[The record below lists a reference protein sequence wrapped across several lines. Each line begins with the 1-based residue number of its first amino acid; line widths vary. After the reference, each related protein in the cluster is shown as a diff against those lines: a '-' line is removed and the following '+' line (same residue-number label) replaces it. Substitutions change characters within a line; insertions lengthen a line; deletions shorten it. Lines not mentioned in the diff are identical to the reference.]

1 MSKVAKY
8 IVDIPNTKKKNNT
21 FYFRLVIPSDLQ
33 QFYDYK
39 TEIKF
44 TLKTKDPLI
53 AKRKVEPLIAKY
65 KAEFESFRTTGSG
78 VRIAALNL
86 LEQNNLKPISL
97 QYQPEATHITPEL
110 AEIGFNDS
118 PLELFRQK
126 LEDEYAGSTDAVTNY
141 AFAIL
146 KGSTPITLSEAKEL
160 ALQKE
165 GADRKTRSS
174 INAAFALVRKLAGT
188 DIIKDIHKPTLQGRI
203 FNETTQSGKTVKRYF
218 NKVYTAINKLLDLH
232 NITDIK
238 NPLTNLDY
246 PKPSQPVKRTTLSIS
261 ELQRLYQL
269 LNTKQGKAVDL
280 LSILIFTGMRI
291 AEVACLK
298 VSDIHLN
305 TEHPHISLNH
315 NERRSLKNEQ
325 SVRLIPITDITL
337 SKLKQLS
344 TTTSDYLFTYKDG
357 NGASA
362 NVNKWLRNN
371 GFDATAHSLR
381 HSFKELLI
389 EVETPEVII
398 EAICGWQSSL
408 MVRYY
413 GKRPTLDKTTPYT
426 IKAASIINAD

>member
-1 MSKVAKY
+1 MK
-8 IVDIPNTKKKNNT
+8 ICT
-21 FYFRLVIPSDLQ
+21 
-33 QFYDYK
+33 
-39 TEIKF
+39 
-44 TLKTKDPLI
+44 
-53 AKRKVEPLIAKY
+53 
-65 KAEFESFRTTGSG
+65 
-78 VRIAALNL
+78 
-86 LEQNNLKPISL
+86 
-97 QYQPEATHITPEL
+97 
-110 AEIGFNDS
+110 
-118 PLELFRQK
+118 
-126 LEDEYAGSTDAVTNY
+126 
-141 AFAIL
+141 
-146 KGSTPITLSEAKEL
+146 
-160 ALQKE
+160 
-165 GADRKTRSS
+165 
-174 INAAFALVRKLAGT
+174 
-188 DIIKDIHKPTLQGRI
+188 
-203 FNETTQSGKTVKRYF
+203 
-218 NKVYTAINKLLDLH
+218 
-232 NITDIK
+232 
-238 NPLTNLDY
+238 
-246 PKPSQPVKRTTLSIS
+246 SQPVKRTTLSIS

-305 TEHPHISLNH
+305 NEHPHISLNH

-413 GKRPTLDKTTPYT
+413 GKRPTLDKTTPYC
-426 IKAASIINAD
+426 IKAACIIKHTSKDNT